1 MYSARNW
8 EDILYKEEVL
18 ELMSQCPQLYTT
30 IHLTHSTAALPDL
43 SAYDRVR
50 VKTGRI
56 NRDHLLDMS
65 DKSTVAYLCGPPLL
79 SESVSDVLEGQV
91 DEVNFE
97 KWWWLFET
105 TNFCTY

>member
-1 MYSARNW
+1 
-8 EDILYKEEVL
+8 
-18 ELMSQCPQLYTT
+18 MSQCPQLHTT

-50 VKTGRI
+50 VNSGRI

-79 SESVSDVLEGQV
+79 SEAVSDVLEGQV

-105 TNFCTY
+105 RNTVYTNSVINTLYLV